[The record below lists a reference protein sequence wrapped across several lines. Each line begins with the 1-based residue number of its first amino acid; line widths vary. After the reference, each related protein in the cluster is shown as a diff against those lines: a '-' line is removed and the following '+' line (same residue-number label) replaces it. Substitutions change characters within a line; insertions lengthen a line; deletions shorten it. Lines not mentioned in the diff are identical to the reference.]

1 MPEKQD
7 FQIPQE
13 LREFAE
19 KNVEQARVAYGQ
31 LMEFM
36 TQAVRAWST
45 APSTVMASGYK
56 VVQERAIQFAKKN
69 ADAGFTLASELA
81 KAKDLQ
87 DILRLQSN
95 FAQTQMQSYAR
106 QAQEL
111 ELTLLDAG
119 VPCAR
124 VNNFKEVFDHPQI
137 IARGVVQE
145 VSHPRLG
152 SMRTTRNPVLLDHDG
167 PGIERHAPMLGEHS
181 CEVLDELGFSPDAI
195 RDLLAAGVT
204 RVGAPAHEPT
214 SNARGGMIFE
224 SQ

>member
-19 KNVEQARVAYGQ
+19 KNIEQARAAYGQ
-31 LMEFM
+31 LTEAM
-36 TQAVRAWST
+36 TQAVRAWS
-45 APSTVMASGYK
+45 APSTVMASEFK
-56 VVQERAIQFAKKN
+56 VVQERAIQFAKEN

-111 ELTLLDAG
+111 GGLMTEA
-119 VPCAR
+119 
-124 VNNFKEVFDHPQI
+124 
-137 IARGVVQE
+137 
-145 VSHPRLG
+145 
-152 SMRTTRNPVLLDHDG
+152 MRSSTPKG
-167 PGIERHAPMLGEHS
+167 
-181 CEVLDELGFSPDAI
+181 
-195 RDLLAAGVT
+195 
-204 RVGAPAHEPT
+204 
-214 SNARGGMIFE
+214 
-224 SQ
+224 

>member
-31 LMEFM
+31 LLDGMAE
-36 TQAVRAWST
+36 AVRAWST
-45 APSTVMASGYK
+45 VPSAVITSGFK
-56 VVQERAIQFAKKN
+56 VVQERAIQFAKEN

-111 ELTLLDAG
+111 
-119 VPCAR
+119 
-124 VNNFKEVFDHPQI
+124 
-137 IARGVVQE
+137 
-145 VSHPRLG
+145 
-152 SMRTTRNPVLLDHDG
+152 
-167 PGIERHAPMLGEHS
+167 
-181 CEVLDELGFSPDAI
+181 
-195 RDLLAAGVT
+195 
-204 RVGAPAHEPT
+204 
-214 SNARGGMIFE
+214 GGLMAE
-224 SQ
+224 AMPSSKPKG